1 MFQEHS
7 RNYMSGAEGANGGGV
22 EDEVGK
28 AGELD
33 PTGLS
38 PREGEPQGVRG
49 KEIGPDLIYIPAAA
63 LWPLEAR
70 AEGTG
75 RRQGDHWV
83 GCGHKPPEPFWVPPP
98 QPPEPCLSPGPSP
111 LG

>member
-7 RNYMSGAEGANGGGV
+7 RNRVSGTEGASGGGV

-38 PREGEPQGVRG
+38 PREEGEPQGGWG
-49 KEIGPDLIYIPAAA
+49 KETGPDLIYIPAAA
-63 LWPLEAR
+63 LWSLEAR

-75 RRQGDHWV
+75 QRQGDHWV
-83 GCGHKPPEPFWVPPP
+83 GCGHKPQEPFWVHPP
-98 QPPEPCLSPGPSP
+98 QPPDPWS
-111 LG
+111 